1 MNGVFTISL
10 IFLWILVFLNL
21 ALTLGLSKRINSI
34 FTNFIK
40 MESLN
45 VGEAMPI
52 FETKAID
59 GTLIT
64 SRSFTGKY
72 TAIVFLSPECTSCV
86 QDFPKIV
93 ALGHEIADSEFKLIL
108 VSIGELKATQ
118 HLLGNQIPDFPVVN
132 ASFEDLFISKLKAYS
147 TPSYYLFSKSGKLEK
162 AGSEVRHL
170 EMEIKQLG
178 FGVLQEVKL

>member
-1 MNGVFTISL
+1 
-10 IFLWILVFLNL
+10 
-21 ALTLGLSKRINSI
+21 
-34 FTNFIK
+34 

-45 VGEAMPI
+45 VGEIMPT

-64 SRSFTGKY
+64 SSSLAGKY

-86 QDFPKIV
+86 LDFPRIV
-93 ALGHEIADSEFKLIL
+93 ALGREIAASELKLIL

-118 HLLGNQIPDFPVVN
+118 HLLGNQILDFPVVN
-132 ASFEDLFISKLKAYS
+132 TSFEDLFISKLKAYS

-162 AGSEVRHL
+162 VGSEVKYL
-170 EMEIKQLG
+170 EIEIKQLG
-178 FGVLQEVKL
+178 VLQEAKQ